1 MQVGDLV
8 MFPNTSWVG
17 VILFTNYEIG
27 LHRVFWFNNNKN
39 VLTRDTQMTL
49 VKKCP

>member
-8 MFPNTSWVG
+8 MLPNTSWVG
-17 VILFTNYEIG
+17 VILFTNHRTDI
-27 LHRVFWFNNNKN
+27 HRVLWFNNNKEYL
-39 VLTRDTQMTL
+39 VIEDQMTK